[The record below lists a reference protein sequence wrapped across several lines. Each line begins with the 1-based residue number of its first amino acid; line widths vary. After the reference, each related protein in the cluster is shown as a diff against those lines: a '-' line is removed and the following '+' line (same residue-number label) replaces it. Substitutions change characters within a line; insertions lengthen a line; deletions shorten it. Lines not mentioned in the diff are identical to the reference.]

1 MVVIMLLL
9 QCVAYA
15 DQVGSDIA
23 VSLVGYTS
31 FGTPLITQNQML
43 SFGWMKSGFGMNSST
58 ITCTFSSAFPVSG
71 HLSLHGGQLTLGTD
85 LIMQNAMEF
94 VSPGIVHGS
103 GHVFDICQSVTG
115 LPATDRS
122 IFKSVNMFIH
132 SDLNITSTVDFKGTC
147 LIDGSKN
154 RIILGNNGSIKV
166 GHNSTLTLRNMEING
181 VKAFN
186 IYCMDDSASL
196 VLDNVR
202 WIQSGDYTFSSGS
215 FTIQNNVEFASKYQF
230 VYSSGLTSTI
240 NSDSTWYF
248 SDLSQVTF
256 GRKRGYTDRE
266 PLYFQDYSSVFRLEN
281 STLLITSSGARLT
294 RGTFLCDRE
303 VQINAA
309 SSSLSGA
316 LSLGDGNAAND
327 PYMKLFPGS
336 ALKLI
341 NGMLA
346 YNVVSA
352 SNFLNDEVDVKFIR
366 KGTSTFFALQDIS
379 FNNVDI
385 ETDLTSQFLIN
396 SGVNIDFTN
405 CLITS
410 PYGTYRLS
418 ASHYD
423 IYSYLLGLG
432 ASTKSVVMST
442 GLFPN
447 WLHIKNSGNSFSG
460 TGDMGGDIV
469 FHDANAQL
477 LLSLDGRILGD
488 VFLNGGTFSLA
499 KDIRFDDGLIISGTG
514 FVNLSSYIC
523 HFGYTDLNW
532 TSSMSWVGSAGT
544 IDLNSNT
551 ILSSQWDVYGNSII
565 DGNGRSLTLMPTA
578 SIRVASGGSL
588 TFRNLELR
596 GLTGENVSCVDDS
609 GKVILESVNIIFD
622 NSFSWTRGSLKFLE
636 TVELSGAN
644 TIYYQ
649 SALTS
654 TIGAHS
660 TLSLNNNLTF
670 IIGRKNSVNDRE
682 PIYFEN
688 AASVLAVDQANLVV
702 TSSGMRFTRGSM
714 EISNLLNVTIESTS
728 SAGGLQLGN
737 NAAAD
742 DFSVKFT
749 PGSTLRF
756 VAGHLVYDNV
766 TPNKITANTELSR
779 VVIDPSFNFFI
790 NNIFTIKN
798 MTLSFSALWYAFI
811 APGADLNYENV
822 TLDISGNVF
831 TIDGKRFNDTVFLLP
846 GNGKITIKAGFLP
859 LALIIAGI
867 NNVIT
872 GSGSTGGP
880 IVLSDASAVMIWDAL
895 GYALSPITLGG
906 SSVVLNKP
914 LTFADNIFFE
924 GTGKVAVSNNYVSVG
939 GLSLIGTGT
948 LYWDSLGGSLNLRS
962 NLRLTSA
969 WTFSGNCVIDGVGS
983 SLIFDPHG
991 KIIVERGSTL
1001 RFKNIQLKGIAEGM
1015 IYCKDD
1021 TSKVIFDDTTW
1032 AQDSDFTFSNGS
1044 FHVVDAL
1051 TMQGSGATFAYQ
1063 SSRQSV
1069 IDSRS
1074 TLYLL
1079 DDFTFSYEPLSSSR
1093 NLLFLNDR
1101 TSKISLQNASL
1112 SSSSTGWQLTNGYLD
1127 VHGDCFMYS
1136 GATYRPEGIIFG
1148 NGISE
1153 DNDLKVDIFQESVL
1167 RLVNGYVVY
1176 KNLG

>member
-1 MVVIMLLL
+1 MLLL

-23 VSLVGYTS
+23 VSVVGYTS

-43 SFGWMKSGFGMNSST
+43 SFGWMKNGFGMNSST
-58 ITCTFSSAFPVSG
+58 ITCTFSSVFPVSG

-94 VSPGIVHGS
+94 VSPGVVHGG
-103 GHVFDICQSVTG
+103 GHVLDICQSVTG
-115 LPATDRS
+115 IPATDRS

-132 SDLNITSTVDFKGTC
+132 SDLNITSTIDFKGTC

-154 RIILGNNGSIKV
+154 RIILGDNGSIKV
-166 GHNSTLTLRNMEING
+166 GHNSTLTLRNIEING
-181 VKAFN
+181 IKAFN
-186 IYCMDDSASL
+186 IYCMDNSASL
-196 VLDNVR
+196 ILDNVR

-248 SDLSQVTF
+248 SDLAQVTF

-336 ALKLI
+336 ALKLV

-385 ETDLTSQFLIN
+385 ETDLTSQFVIN
-396 SGVNIDFTN
+396 AGVTIDFTN
-405 CLITS
+405 CLITN

-418 ASHYD
+418 ASNYD
-423 IYSYLLGLG
+423 LYSYLLGLG
-432 ASTKSVVMST
+432 ASTKSVIMST
-442 GLFPN
+442 GVFPN

-469 FHDANAQL
+469 FHDANAHL
-477 LLSLDGRILGD
+477 SLSLDGRILGD

-499 KDIRFDDGLIISGTG
+499 KDVRFDDDLIISGTG
-514 FVNLSSYIC
+514 FVNLSSYVC
-523 HFGYTDLNW
+523 HFGNTDLNW
-532 TSSMSWVGSAGT
+532 TSSISWIGSSGT
-544 IDLNSNT
+544 INLNADT
-551 ILSSQWDVYGNSII
+551 VLSSRWNIYGNSII
-565 DGNGRSLTLMPTA
+565 DGNDRSLTLMSTA
-578 SIRVASGGSL
+578 SILVGSQGSL
-588 TFRNLELR
+588 TLRNLELR
-596 GLTGENVSCVDDS
+596 GLSRGNISCIDDS
-609 GKVILESVNIIFD
+609 GKIILENVNIIFD

-636 TVELSGAN
+636 IVDLSGAS
-644 TIYYQ
+644 TVYYQ
-649 SALTS
+649 STLTS
-654 TIGAHS
+654 TIASHGK
-660 TLSLNNNLTF
+660 LSLSDKLTF
-670 IIGRKNSVNDRE
+670 VVGRKNGFRDRE
-682 PIYFEN
+682 PLYFEDEK
-688 AASVLAVDQANLVV
+688 SVLFVDQANLVV
-702 TSSGMRFTRGSM
+702 TSSGMRFTRGTM
-714 EISNLLNVTIESTS
+714 EISNLLNLTIESTS
-728 SAGGLQLGN
+728 SAGGLQLG
-737 NAAAD
+737 D
-742 DFSVKFT
+742 DSLANDFNVKFT

-756 VAGHLVYDNV
+756 VQGHFVYDNV
-766 TPNKITANTELSR
+766 APNKITANTELSR
-779 VVIDPSFNFFI
+779 VAIDPAFNFFI
-790 NNIFTIKN
+790 NNVFTIKN

-811 APGADLNYENV
+811 APTAELNYDNV

-831 TIDGKRFNDTVFLLP
+831 TIDGKRFDDTTFLLP
-846 GNGKITIKAGFLP
+846 GNGKIAIKSGFLP
-859 LALIIAGI
+859 LALFVSGI

-872 GSGSTGGP
+872 GPGSTGGP
-880 IVLSDASAVMIWDAL
+880 IFLSDASTVMIWDAL

-906 SSVVLNKP
+906 SSVVLSKP

-924 GTGKVAVSNNYVSVG
+924 GTGKVSVSSNYVSIG
-939 GLSLIGTGT
+939 GLSLIGTST
-948 LYWDSLGGSLNLRS
+948 MYWDSLGGSINLRS

-969 WTFSGNCVIDGVGS
+969 WTFSGNCVIDGAGS

-991 KIIVERGSTL
+991 KLIVERGSTL
-1001 RFKNIQLKGIAEGM
+1001 QFKNIQLKGIADGM

-1021 TSKVIFDDTTW
+1021 ASKIIFDDTTW
-1032 AQDSDFTFSNGS
+1032 SQDFDFTFSHGS
-1044 FHVVDAL
+1044 FEVIDAL
-1051 TMQGSGATFAYQ
+1051 TMQGVGTRFTYQ
-1063 SSRQSV
+1063 SKQQSV

-1093 NLLFLNDR
+1093 NLLVLNDR